1 MLKIKILK
9 TCFISF
15 GVSSL
20 IAISGLSIISCHSKS
35 TKTWANFK
43 KHALAEQAANLKS
56 TVATIAQY
64 HWNPNAVAVYSSSG
78 KPSISTT
85 TNNTII
91 ATIIIENEPINLQYP
106 ISFAITYNTN
116 TAYDLKDWTYN
127 QTPDI
132 DKWSDV
138 KTAGLAITAPQLL
151 AQAKKANVLKN
162 FSWAGDASQ
171 LVWQDK
177 DIAEFD
183 VYGGLNDG
191 KDTYKGM
198 SGKPI
203 ANDKERTI
211 SAIISIKDPT
221 KKGNFDADPIKA
233 VFDNSDNKSYDINNW
248 KFSQTVQLQSIAKY
262 STLVNAQIS
271 IALQF
276 DLDSK
281 SDRAAAQ
288 NKFDLANWV
297 NKIHI
302 NSDFNVI
309 NNIYKT
315 GYGEVSGIQCLNA
328 FSNPIKGGIESKV
341 IIQFMANKGNIY
353 NYTLANEFPF
363 SDSHKNSGPAF
374 NYTWSPS
381 IVR

>member
-1 MLKIKILK
+1 MSKIKILK

-43 KHALAEQAANLKS
+43 KHALAEQASNLKS
-56 TVATIAQY
+56 TVATITQY

-85 TNNTII
+85 ANNTII

-106 ISFAITYNTN
+106 INFAIKYNTN
-116 TAYDLKDWTYN
+116 TAYDLKDWTHN
-127 QTPDI
+127 QTPDT
-132 DKWSDV
+132 DKWSSV
-138 KTAGLAITAPQLL
+138 KTKGLAISAATLL
-151 AQAKKANVLKN
+151 AQAKKADALKN
-162 FSWAGDASQ
+162 FSWAGNASQ
-171 LVWQDK
+171 LVWQES

-183 VYGGLNDG
+183 TFGSSGA
-191 KDTYKGM
+191 KDPYAGM
-198 SGKPI
+198 QGKPI
-203 ANDKERTI
+203 ADDEKRTI
-211 SAIISIKDPT
+211 SAIISIKDP
-221 KKGNFDADPIKA
+221 KKEGNFDADPIKA

-248 KFSQTVQLQSIAKY
+248 KFSQTVQLQSTTKY
-262 STLVNAQIS
+262 SALVNTQID
-271 IALQF
+271 IAWQF
-276 DLDSK
+276 ALNSK
-281 SDRAAAQ
+281 SDRVAAQ

-328 FSNPIKGGIESKV
+328 FSNPIKGGVESKV
-341 IIQFMANKGNIY
+341 IIQFKANHWKGY

-363 SDSHKNSGPAF
+363 SDSNKNSGPAF
-374 NYTWSPS
+374 NYTWSPT
-381 IVR
+381 IRK